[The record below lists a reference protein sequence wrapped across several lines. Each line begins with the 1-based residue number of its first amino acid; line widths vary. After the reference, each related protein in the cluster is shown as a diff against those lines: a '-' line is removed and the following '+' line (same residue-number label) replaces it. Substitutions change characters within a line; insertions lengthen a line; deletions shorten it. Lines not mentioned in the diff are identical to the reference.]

1 MHQNRRRE
9 REREREPSVTGV
21 CVCVGPVSVQQ
32 RFEVLSEEDVTVD
45 PQLKLASLSFWL
57 NKKNFDSQQALLWC
71 LSRTSSKPPPT
82 NSCMRVCVL
91 ASLCV
96 CVCSRLRRGAS
107 LLRGRPARCRGSA
120 LLQLPPASRQQ
131 SVWRLRQ
138 AFETSLPPPAG
149 QTAQL
154 HLQQEG

>member
-1 MHQNRRRE
+1 M
-9 REREREPSVTGV
+9 
-21 CVCVGPVSVQQ
+21 CVGPVSVQQ

-96 CVCSRLRRGAS
+96 CVPGCDEEPRCSVADLRDAEAPPFFSCRLHPDSRLCGAYDK
-107 LLRGRPARCRGSA
+107 P
-120 LLQLPPASRQQ
+120 
-131 SVWRLRQ
+131 LRQ
-138 AFETSLPPPAG
+138 ACRHLLDRPPSFTYSRKG
-149 QTAQL
+149 KHTT
-154 HLQQEG
+154 